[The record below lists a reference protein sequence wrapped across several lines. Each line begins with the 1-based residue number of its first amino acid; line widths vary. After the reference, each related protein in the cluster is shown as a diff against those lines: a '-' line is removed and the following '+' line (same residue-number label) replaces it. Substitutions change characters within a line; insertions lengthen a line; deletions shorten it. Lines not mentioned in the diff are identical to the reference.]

1 MANMDLVTSTGAAA
15 VAYQN
20 ALNQARNA
28 TNSLIRQFG
37 FTRPDASGNY
47 SVEAFQN
54 AFDPNKLM
62 NKETGTLDEAALG
75 NLVSGISV
83 GGTGVLSDI
92 ARSGA
97 STEAEMAMESRSR
110 GLGTGGLAA
119 QRRGLAEAQTAG
131 EMGSAKS
138 QFIAN
143 IAQNLAPIGSAW
155 QGLQTGMAED
165 EAAKQAALA
174 LQGSASSPVADV
186 VVPAATSDTPTAAV
200 PSAPQAKAPKKGDKR
215 TTAAG
220 WLQYYNGTKWI
231 STRKVR

>member
-1 MANMDLVTSTGAAA
+1 MANMDLVTNTGAAA

-37 FTRPDASGNY
+37 FTRQDPSGNY
-47 SVEAFQN
+47 TVEAFQN

-62 NKETGTLDEAALG
+62 NKETGTLDEAALS
-75 NLVSGISV
+75 NLVSGIAA
-83 GGTGVLSDI
+83 GGTGALSDI

-97 STEAEMAMESRSR
+97 STEAEMVTEARAR

-119 QRRGLAEAQTAG
+119 QRRSLAEAQTAG
-131 EMGSAKS
+131 QMGSAKS
-138 QFIAN
+138 QFVAN

-155 QGLQTGMAED
+155 QDLQTGMAQD
-165 EAAKQAALA
+165 ELARQAALA
-174 LQGSASSPVADV
+174 QQGSAGSPVADV